1 MYAQQGYSS
10 QFVCVCVCV
19 CLFVAKL
26 TVSPF
31 IHGPKTRYHTLLYDD
46 CLDFDSQISLK
57 RLCLRDMA
65 LFAYH
70 RET

>member
-1 MYAQQGYSS
+1 M
-10 QFVCVCVCV
+10 CV
-19 CLFVAKL
+19 CLFVTEL

-31 IHGPKTRYHTLLYDD
+31 VHGPKTRYHRLLYDD
-46 CLDFDSQISLK
+46 FLDFDSQISLK
-57 RLCLRDMA
+57 RFCSRDMV